1 MKKTI
6 IVTIIIVVVASV
18 SLGVYVRLTSVR
30 SAEKLNTA
38 VAIKGSLEISVSGEG
53 ELIAEKSVDIMGPN
67 IAGSSRFRV
76 SPLKVLDM
84 VPEGTIVKK
93 GDYVASLD
101 RSSFQNTFKDEMEI
115 LKSKEKNLDLKLI
128 DSAVVLSALRND
140 IYNQGFFVEQASI
153 ALDQSKYDPPAMQ
166 RKAQLELDK
175 SSRYLSWKNSLYIL
189 RSVQTTAEIRNLS
202 RDLEQQRRKVND
214 LEKILS
220 AFTITSP
227 ADGMV
232 LYKKDW
238 SGVKIK
244 TGSFVSPYN
253 PVVASLPDLS
263 EMNSKLYV
271 SEVDVNKLYNG
282 QPVVLTVNAF
292 QEKAF
297 TGHVRS
303 IANIG
308 EQLLNS
314 DSKMFEVLV
323 RIDNTDPLLRPAMT
337 TSNKVILKVYND
349 VVFVPV
355 ESVLAGADSI
365 TYVFT
370 KDRKRQIVIPGESDD
385 KNIIIEAGLKAG
397 TSVWTRIP
405 DNYNKFTLAGNDL
418 VPIIRERVR
427 ATKLESEN
435 SNKQTTMISDAGNS
449 QHVTSWTEELTGI
462 RNKSGL

>member
-6 IVTIIIVVVASV
+6 IITIIIVVIASV

-67 IAGSSRFRV
+67 IVGNFRFRV

-101 RSSFQNTFKDEMEI
+101 RSSFQNTFKDETEI
-115 LKSKEKNLDLKLI
+115 LKSKEKNLDIKLI

-140 IYNQGFFVEQASI
+140 IYNQGFSVEQASI
-153 ALDQSKYDPPAMQ
+153 ALDQSKYEPPAVQ
-166 RKAQLELDK
+166 RQAQLELDK
-175 SSRYLSWKNSLYIL
+175 SNRYLSWKQSLYLL
-189 RSVQTTAEIRNLS
+189 RSVQTVAEIRNLS
-202 RDLEQQRRKVND
+202 RDLEQQRRKVKD

-220 AFTITSP
+220 AFTVTSP

-232 LYKKDW
+232 IYKKDW

-244 TGSFVSPYN
+244 TGSFISPYN
-253 PVVASLPDLS
+253 PVIASLPDLS

-271 SEVDVNKLYNG
+271 SEIDVNKLYNG
-282 QPVVLTVNAF
+282 QSVQLTVNAF
-292 QEKAF
+292 QGKTF
-297 TGHVRS
+297 RGHVSS

-323 RIDNTDPLLRPAMT
+323 RIDNSDQFLRPAMT

-365 TYVFT
+365 TFVFT

-385 KNIIIEAGLKAG
+385 KNIIIEAGLKPG
-397 TSVWTRIP
+397 TSVWTTIP
-405 DNYNKFTLAGNDL
+405 DNANKFTLAGNDL
-418 VPIIRERVR
+418 VPVIRERER
-427 ATKLESEN
+427 AAKIVSEN
-435 SNKQTTMISDAGNS
+435 SGRQNSMISEADNS
-449 QHVTSWTEELTGI
+449 QLVTSPAAVLSGI
-462 RNKSGL
+462 RNTSGL

>member
-6 IVTIIIVVVASV
+6 IVTIAIVVFASV
-18 SLGVYVRLTSVR
+18 SLGVFIRLTSAK

-38 VAIKGSLEISVSGEG
+38 IAIKGNLEISVSGEG
-53 ELIAEKSVDIMGPN
+53 ELLAEKSVDIMGPN
-67 IAGSSRFRV
+67 IVGSSRVRV
-76 SPLKVLDM
+76 APLKVLDM

-101 RSSFQNTFKDEMEI
+101 RSDFQNTFKDETEI
-115 LKSKEKNLDLKLI
+115 LKSKEENLDMKLI

-140 IYNQGFFVEQASI
+140 IYNQSFSVEEASI
-153 ALDQSKYDPPAMQ
+153 ALDQSKYDPPALQ
-166 RKAQLELDK
+166 RQAQTELDK
-175 SSRYLSWKNSLYIL
+175 STRYLAWKNSLYLL
-189 RSVQTTAEIRNLS
+189 RYVQTVAEIRNLS
-202 RDLEQQRRKVND
+202 RDLDQQKRKVND
-214 LEKILS
+214 LEKVLS

-232 LYKKDW
+232 IYKKDW

-244 TGSFVSPYN
+244 TGSFINPYR

-263 EMNSKLYV
+263 IMNSKIYV
-271 SEVDVNKLYNG
+271 SEIDVNKLYDG
-282 QPVVLTVNAF
+282 QPVQLTVNAF
-292 QEKAF
+292 QDKTF
-297 TGHVRS
+297 SGHVSS

-323 RIDNTDPLLRPAMT
+323 RIDNTDPSLRPAMT
-337 TSNKVILKVYND
+337 TSNKVILKVYNN
-349 VVFVPV
+349 VVYVPV

-365 TYVFT
+365 TFVFT
-370 KDRKRQIVIPGESDD
+370 KDRKRQIVIPGDSDD

-405 DNYNKFTLAGNDL
+405 DNYNKYTLAGNDL
-418 VPIIRERVR
+418 VPVIRERER
-427 ATKLESEN
+427 TTKLVSD
-435 SNKQTTMISDAGNS
+435 NKLYK
-449 QHVTSWTEELTGI
+449 E
-462 RNKSGL
+462 

>member
-6 IVTIIIVVVASV
+6 IVTIAIVVFASV
-18 SLGVYVRLTSVR
+18 SLGVFIRLTSAK

-53 ELIAEKSVDIMGPN
+53 ELIADKSIDIMGPN
-67 IAGSSRFRV
+67 IVGSSRFRV
-76 SPLKVLDM
+76 APLKVLDM

-101 RSSFQNTFKDEMEI
+101 RSDFLNTFKDETEI
-115 LKSKEKNLDLKLI
+115 LKSKEENLDMKLI
-128 DSAVVLSALRND
+128 DSAVVLSALRDD
-140 IYNQGFFVEQASI
+140 IHNQGFSVEEASI
-153 ALDQSKYDPPAMQ
+153 ALDQSKYDPPALQ
-166 RKAQLELDK
+166 RKAQTELDK
-175 SSRYLSWKNSLYIL
+175 SNRYLSWKNSLYLL
-189 RSVQTTAEIRNLS
+189 RSVQTVAEIRNLS

-214 LEKILS
+214 LEKLLS

-232 LYKKDW
+232 IYKKDW

-244 TGSFVSPYN
+244 TGSNINPYN
-253 PVVASLPDLS
+253 PVVASLPDLAI
-263 EMNSKLYV
+263 MNSKIYV
-271 SEVDVNKLYNG
+271 SEIEVNKLYDG
-282 QPVVLTVNAF
+282 QPVQLTVNAF
-292 QEKAF
+292 QGKSF
-297 TGHVRS
+297 TGHVSS

-323 RIDNTDPLLRPAMT
+323 RIDNPDPSLRPAMT
-337 TSNKVILKVYND
+337 TSNKVLLKIYND
-349 VVFVPV
+349 VIYVPV

-405 DNYNKFTLAGNDL
+405 DNYNKYTLAGNEF
-418 VPIIRERVR
+418 VPVIREREKVV
-427 ATKLESEN
+427 KLVSD
-435 SNKQTTMISDAGNS
+435 NK
-449 QHVTSWTEELTGI
+449 LY
-462 RNKSGL
+462 K